1 MSKKFGM
8 QVIFGS
14 SNLSPN
20 NGPFIAVL
28 HCPCSPGPYKIKLFF
43 SPTRGAAVKF
53 KPKRGKGIA
62 VSFPHFCTVTFEKIS
77 SVEVNVSCYGAR
89 PMCSAEILLYIYIF
103 AVFGI
108 KESRSKF
115 GLLPIQ
121 HPPCIGN
128 AHLSSIQEY
137 DDTRGVI

>member
-20 NGPFIAVL
+20 NGPFLAVL

-53 KPKRGKGIA
+53 KPKRGKGMA
-62 VSFPHFCTVTFEKIS
+62 SGGK
-77 SVEVNVSCYGAR
+77 VEVNIPEGRKKQPKRGRSNGA
-89 PMCSAEILLYIYIF
+89 E
-103 AVFGI
+103 
-108 KESRSKF
+108 
-115 GLLPIQ
+115 
-121 HPPCIGN
+121 
-128 AHLSSIQEY
+128 
-137 DDTRGVI
+137 

>member
-20 NGPFIAVL
+20 NGPFLAVL

-53 KPKRGKGIA
+53 KPKRGKGI
-62 VSFPHFCTVTFEKIS
+62 VPHFVRLRVTFKDKKAIQS
-77 SVEVNVSCYGAR
+77 SAK
-89 PMCSAEILLYIYIF
+89 
-103 AVFGI
+103 VFVRGLV
-108 KESRSKF
+108 KF
-115 GLLPIQ
+115 VT
-121 HPPCIGN
+121 
-128 AHLSSIQEY
+128 AS
-137 DDTRGVI
+137 

>member
-20 NGPFIAVL
+20 NGQFLAVL

-53 KPKRGKGIA
+53 KPKRGKGIR
-62 VSFPHFCTVTFEKIS
+62 KIS
-77 SVEVNVSCYGAR
+77 KIWRPLEAVAEVAYVLA
-89 PMCSAEILLYIYIF
+89 
-103 AVFGI
+103 
-108 KESRSKF
+108 
-115 GLLPIQ
+115 
-121 HPPCIGN
+121 
-128 AHLSSIQEY
+128 
-137 DDTRGVI
+137 

>member
-20 NGPFIAVL
+20 NGPFLAVL

-62 VSFPHFCTVTFEKIS
+62 EIKFE
-77 SVEVNVSCYGAR
+77 
-89 PMCSAEILLYIYIF
+89 
-103 AVFGI
+103 
-108 KESRSKF
+108 
-115 GLLPIQ
+115 
-121 HPPCIGN
+121 
-128 AHLSSIQEY
+128 
-137 DDTRGVI
+137 

>member
-20 NGPFIAVL
+20 NGPFLAVL

-53 KPKRGKGIA
+53 KPKRGKGIDIPWA
-62 VSFPHFCTVTFEKIS
+62 AIRSNASIYKSYIKS
-77 SVEVNVSCYGAR
+77 SYLVYLA
-89 PMCSAEILLYIYIF
+89 
-103 AVFGI
+103 
-108 KESRSKF
+108 
-115 GLLPIQ
+115 
-121 HPPCIGN
+121 
-128 AHLSSIQEY
+128 
-137 DDTRGVI
+137 

>member
-20 NGPFIAVL
+20 NGPFLAVL

-53 KPKRGKGIA
+53 KPKRGKGILQLF
-62 VSFPHFCTVTFEKIS
+62 SPS
-77 SVEVNVSCYGAR
+77 STLGSANKKYEREESNDSHA
-89 PMCSAEILLYIYIF
+89 AEI
-103 AVFGI
+103 GI
-108 KESRSKF
+108 WSLFLQTSNM
-115 GLLPIQ
+115 G
-121 HPPCIGN
+121 G
-128 AHLSSIQEY
+128 
-137 DDTRGVI
+137 DTAAALTL